1 MLGPVFHVWKLV
13 WCRVFCCWLHVHV
26 PPGQAKQ
33 AVCHHINI
41 THLASSYASCYNESQ
56 ETFHQSQCDSL
67 SPSSLTGTQ
76 PRCLPPIA
84 PSHTVLQEAQKEPEW
99 EPVQSK
105 PNRQYTDLQGIYVSD
120 MPDGEEHH
128 NWTDGSEYYGEW
140 REGQPS
146 GRGIFVSQSGQYQTW

>member
-1 MLGPVFHVWKLV
+1 MYGSLFGVGCFAAGYTCMLRQGKPNRLFVITETSVTWPHLT
-13 WCRVFCCWLHVHV
+13 
-26 PPGQAKQ
+26 QAAIMSPK
-33 AVCHHINI
+33 I
-41 THLASSYASCYNESQ
+41 L
-56 ETFHQSQCDSL
+56 HQSQCDSL
-67 SPSSLTGTQ
+67 SPSSLTCTK

-105 PNRQYTDLQGIYVSD
+105 PNRQYADLQGIYVSD

-128 NWTDGSEYYGEW
+128 SWSDGSEYYGEW

-146 GRGIFVSQSGQYQTW
+146 GRGIFVSQSGQYQTWSH